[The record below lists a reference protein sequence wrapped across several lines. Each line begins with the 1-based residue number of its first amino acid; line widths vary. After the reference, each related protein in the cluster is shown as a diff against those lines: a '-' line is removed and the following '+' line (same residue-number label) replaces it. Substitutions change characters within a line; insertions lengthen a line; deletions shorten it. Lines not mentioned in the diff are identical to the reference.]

1 MVQEGRAHALVLCR
15 DVRSYVQRCV
25 DRGKDINLASA
36 INKDTITKGLRYSLA
51 TGNWGEQGTQGLRAG
66 VSQVTTQATRAPGCC
81 SIALPCMLQVLCLSS
96 CAVCSTQVCCVC
108 RTGLFCPLRLRC
120 NVNRDTGGSQC
131 LPMFRAVCTC
141 AMT

>member
-1 MVQEGRAHALVLCR
+1 M
-15 DVRSYVQRCV
+15 QRCV

-81 SIALPCMLQVLCLSS
+81 SIALPACYRCCAFLHVLSAARTCVVSAAQGSS
-96 CAVCSTQVCCVC
+96 V
-108 RTGLFCPLRLRC
+108 PL
-120 NVNRDTGGSQC
+120 
-131 LPMFRAVCTC
+131 A
-141 AMT
+141 